1 MKIALKYCGGCNP
14 VYERENIAKWLK
26 KDFENIEIGFVMEQT
41 VYDLVIVICG
51 CSAECVSEKYFDIV
65 PIIYIHS
72 EAEYQKIK
80 NYIKQ
85 KHI

>member
-1 MKIALKYCGGCNP
+1 
-14 VYERENIAKWLK
+14 
-26 KDFENIEIGFVMEQT
+26 MEQT